1 MSDVTDDEL
10 ASAYLDGE
18 ATDAE
23 RARVEHDP
31 ALLARVDRMRAAR
44 DALASAPLDEPDEA
58 AKDAAI
64 RTAVTASEAT
74 VIDLRRERVRR
85 AVRIASIAAA
95 VMVVVGAAGLLI
107 RLAADSSSST
117 KSSTAAANSVPSGS
131 EVPSAAGGAGDSA
144 AESTAGLASLGAFAD
159 KTTLTT
165 AVKDAL
171 GSVDR
176 QQRATAPSTTSA
188 GQFSAADD
196 AAAPTAIA
204 PACGTARPDAL
215 NDVLTTTAVLD

>member
-85 AVRIASIAAA
+85 GVRIASIAAA

-117 KSSTAAANSVPSGS
+117 KSSTAAANSVPPPSSG
-131 EVPSAAGGAGDSA
+131 PAAAGGAETSV
-144 AESTAGLASLGAFAD
+144 AESPTSAASLGTFAD
-159 KTTLTT
+159 ATALTS
-165 AVKDAL
+165 AVRNAL
-171 GSVDR
+171 GSVDT
-176 QQRATAPSTTSA
+176 QKRANAPSTTTA
-188 GQFSAADD
+188 GQFSAADE
-196 AAAPTAIA
+196 AADLVG
-204 PACGTARPDAL
+204 CGAARPDA
-215 NDVLTTTAVLD
+215 

>member
-31 ALLARVDRMRAAR
+31 ALLARVARMRAAR

-85 AVRIASIAAA
+85 GLRIASIAAA
-95 VMVVVGAAGLLI
+95 VVLVVGAAGLLI

-117 KSSTAAANSVPSGS
+117 KTSTAAANSAPESTTVPAAAPAAGGVT
-131 EVPSAAGGAGDSA
+131 EQSAAG
-144 AESTAGLASLGAFAD
+144 TSLGAFD
-159 KTTLTT
+159 DET
-165 AVKDAL
+165 ALAEAARNL
-171 GSVDR
+171 VDSR
-176 QQRATAPSTTSA
+176 SATK
-188 GQFSAADD
+188 
-196 AAAPTAIA
+196 
-204 PACGTARPDAL
+204 
-215 NDVLTTTAVLD
+215 